1 MKYFANKISQSRG
14 WYANNGWHGDPQ
26 YYRTW
31 DNIDNLK
38 TSGKLSSA
46 TNIAGKNGTYAR
58 PSTIY
63 LSDFNLDI
71 PKTAKIEKITLG
83 YTQQQQQF
91 SSSVGQT
98 AYPDIGAP
106 QISLAL
112 IEDAKAVK
120 TFKTITGRTAT
131 TKQLTQYIKSFD
143 GTAEFGDISID
154 EINDSHFGV
163 VINYPANA
171 NTNTGSLHLKDVYLE
186 VTFSSVEAEVSTTLV
201 SIDKYKG
208 GSVIIDCSIRNISKN
223 QAYIPDATITHTQ
236 GITFVE
242 KMSGNGDVEADT
254 NAEGGTIHWTTLFDS
269 SYKATIR
276 LKFKISSAGEQKITI
291 KDIVSTA
298 EHSITFETKDTSYE
312 ITSTFPSHNTEG
324 GTVHETIQYDTT
336 LLSEHTANTI
346 YIYLSNEINIT
357 NTADFPN
364 ENVTLTSGKP
374 AVDNSTNPTNTTYQ
388 LLKWTPVVDGGTA
401 ILELNFTTPTA
412 GVFFQQIYTNNGT
425 VLAEEKWLRVK
436 TDGWYNLMFAV
447 MPASARVIDRLGD
460 GIRYTARSLMQYE
473 LDLENAG
480 VKVEKNFDEWA
491 TYDASGTAGVL
502 TESDLYTA
510 NNDIKL
516 QGSNWFLYY
525 KTIPTN
531 NNIHI
536 TLTMNIPENAA
547 WHVYFGNSKVM
558 NSQGRPSDIF
568 WIGSGG
574 NQSYVTIN
582 HSSKS
587 ETLPNITRGSDTNLH
602 LIINEGILSIQYGGV
617 TRQNIRKI
625 AEGSLLGL
633 WGNPNVLVT
642 SIVIE
647 PYVTI
652 DNHAFNSR
660 IGVFN
665 EDPEYL
671 QWDNTSEQIQFF
683 NKVAW
688 CSKPAT
694 QIAEIREAHFSYN
707 DKYPVY
713 FVFTGYYASDE
724 SISNYFR
731 LHFTDPQ
738 LYEENYEMWQNP
750 AILPYPLKNMIKT
763 TNNSDCTLKAMK
775 KTEDIIIDLWNLGG
789 LQDDPNFVLLGF
801 EVSFEATCHTTTELI
816 INLVVEDNYHQK
828 VMGTRSVTIH
838 PDDTDDEK
846 DTYRVGGEFD
856 LFGLSPGDFIGRMYS
871 TYLQIYENNPY
882 NQDSFLRVGNV
893 ACNINYNVMEGD
905 GKNFAVNHVRGD
917 WYGIFLRD
925 VTLDAGTENEVKYY
939 QTSGTDMSTAYRS
952 NIKAS
957 TIQLDF
963 DIDECYIEDNMK
975 LRRVMEKLFSNDRNK
990 YNKPILKGLELDI
1003 FPDVVYWFVRESKI
1017 DIKLKN
1023 GVLECSVKLKI
1034 PSGTSESIEL
1044 IHAGLDGNV
1053 DGLAK
1058 VQPTI
1063 YLVANQNKTITIHE
1077 TITSQSMTIVSD
1089 EIKTNDLVIVD
1100 CNNRTISRV
1109 RAETST
1115 EFMNIDSLE
1124 VFDDATYID
1133 EDTIDITDTLSFDSD
1148 WFSIQGEYR
1157 FNTDGTAVFSQL
1169 TYKERW

>member
-31 DNIDNLK
+31 DNVDNLK

-46 TNIAGKNGTYAR
+46 NNIAGKNGTYAR
-58 PSTIY
+58 PSTLY

-71 PKTAKIEKITLG
+71 PKTAKIEKISIG

-91 SSSVGQT
+91 SSPIGQT
-98 AYPDIGAP
+98 AYPDIPAP

-120 TFKTITGRTAT
+120 IFKTITGRTAT
-131 TKQLTQYIKSFD
+131 TKQLTQYIKSLD

-208 GSVIIDCSIRNISKN
+208 GEVIIDCSIRNISKT
-223 QAYIPDATITHTQ
+223 QAYIPDAVITHTR
-236 GITFVE
+236 GISFVE
-242 KMSGNGDVEADT
+242 KVSGNGEVKSET
-254 NAEGGTIHWTTLFDS
+254 NAGGGTINWTTLFDS

-276 LKFKISSAGEQKITI
+276 LKFKIASAGEQKITI

-298 EHSITFETKDTSYE
+298 EHSITFETKDTKYE
-312 ITSTFPSHNTEG
+312 ITSNFPSHNLEG
-324 GTVHETIQYDTT
+324 GTISETIQYDTS
-336 LLSEHTANTI
+336 LLSKHTANTI
-346 YIYLSNEINIT
+346 YIYLSNELNIT

-364 ENVTLTSGKP
+364 ENVTLTTGKP

-401 ILELNFTTPTA
+401 ILELIFTTPTA
-412 GVFFQQIYTNNGT
+412 GVFFQQIYTSNGT
-425 VLAEEKWLRVK
+425 VLAEEKWIRVK

-447 MPASARVIDRLGD
+447 MPASARVIDRMGD

-473 LDLENAG
+473 LELDNAD
-480 VKVEKNFDEWA
+480 VKVDKNIDEWA
-491 TYDASGTAGVL
+491 MYNNSGTPGVI
-502 TESDLYTA
+502 TEADLYTSD
-510 NNDIKL
+510 NDLKL

-525 KTIPTN
+525 KTIPMN
-531 NNIHI
+531 NNMHI
-536 TLTMNIPENAA
+536 TVTMKIPDKAA
-547 WHVYFGNSKVM
+547 WHVYLGDT
-558 NSQGRPSDIF
+558 SDTTTNKPKDVF
-568 WIGSGG
+568 WIGSG
-574 NQSYVTIN
+574 NNTSYVTIN
-582 HSSKS
+582 YNKKT
-587 ETLPNITRGSDTNLH
+587 ETLANFRRGTDTNLH
-602 LIINEGILSIQYGGV
+602 IIVNEGILSIQYPDV
-617 TRQNIRKI
+617 SRQNIMKI
-625 AEGSLLGL
+625 PEGCLLGF
-633 WGNPNVLVT
+633 WGNTDVLIT

-647 PYVTI
+647 PYIAI
-652 DNHAFNSR
+652 DNHAFNTR
-660 IGVFN
+660 FGVFN
-665 EDPEYL
+665 DDPEYL
-671 QWDNTSEQIQFF
+671 QWDNTSEQNQFLQ
-683 NKVAW
+683 KVAW
-688 CSKPAT
+688 SSKPAT
-694 QIAEIREAHFSYN
+694 QTAEIRDAHFSYN
-707 DKYPVY
+707 DEYPIY
-713 FVFTGYYASDE
+713 FVWTGYYASDE

-738 LYEENYEMWQNP
+738 LYEENYEMWKTP
-750 AILPYPLKNMIKT
+750 ALLPYPLKNMIKT
-763 TNNSDCTLKAMK
+763 SSSNSDCTLKAMK
-775 KTEDIIIDLWNLGG
+775 KTEDIIIDLWDLGG
-789 LQDDPNFVLLGF
+789 LQDDPNFVLLGI
-801 EVSFEATCHTTTELI
+801 EVFFEATCHTTTELI
-816 INLVVEDNYHQK
+816 INLVVEDNHNSK

-846 DTYRVGGEFD
+846 DTYSVGGEFD
-856 LFGLSPGDFIGRMYS
+856 LFGLTPGDFIGKMYS

-882 NQDSFLRVGNV
+882 NQDSFLRVSNV
-893 ACNINYNVMEGD
+893 SCAINYNLLEGE
-905 GKNFAVNHVRGD
+905 GKNFAVNHIRGD

-939 QTSGTDMSTAYRS
+939 QTAGTDMSTAYRS

-1003 FPDVVYWFVRESKI
+1003 FPDVVYWFVRENKI

-1034 PSGTSESIEL
+1034 PSGTSESLEL

-1089 EIKTNDLVIVD
+1089 EIKTNDLVIVN

-1109 RAETST
+1109 RAETTT
-1115 EFMNIDSLE
+1115 EFMNIDTLE
-1124 VFDDATYID
+1124 VFDDVTYMD
-1133 EDTIDITDTLSFDSD
+1133 PDTVDITDTLSFDSD